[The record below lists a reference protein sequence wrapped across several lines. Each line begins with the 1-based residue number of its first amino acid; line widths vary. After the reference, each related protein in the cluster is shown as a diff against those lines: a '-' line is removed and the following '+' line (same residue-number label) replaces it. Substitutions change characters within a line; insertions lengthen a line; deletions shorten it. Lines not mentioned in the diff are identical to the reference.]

1 MGNGEN
7 NYISTPVTTLAF
19 DHPPQETVLVTDTGR
34 TYVFQLAT
42 APGTYARNEGESYC
56 SDLVLNSI
64 TDWKLPSLGE
74 LNVLMDSR
82 VSDPYPKTV
91 PEVRFT
97 TESGYYWSTTHYG
110 PYSQGSALQFYP
122 SLSVHNSKIAGVKEN
137 VRCIRN

>member
-97 TESGYYWSTTHYG
+97 TESGYYWSSSQSG
-110 PYSQGSALQFYP
+110 PLTQGRAEQFYP
-122 SLSVHNSKIAGVKEN
+122 RPSSDGSKSTSEYLN
-137 VRCIRN
+137 VRCVRN